1 MKQMFNIPNLFT
13 ASNLMCGVISII
25 LALSGRLE
33 WACYFIYFAAVFDFF
48 DGFLARKLK
57 IAGELGKQLD
67 SLADMVTFGVAPGIL
82 VFVMLVVGQF
92 GIERLENFSLMNN
105 EWYNQVD
112 VSPVIYAIIRDYL
125 NGDIDAAQGMIKFV
139 PFLALI
145 IPFFSL
151 FRLAKFN
158 LDTRQSESFIGLPTP
173 ANTIFFTAFPLL
185 FVSATFHGELNAIVF
200 DIIQPLYFVPIV
212 VIMSL
217 MLIAELPLFALKF
230 KDFSWKN
237 NQVRFVFLGS
247 CAILIP
253 LLLAWSIPIIIILYL
268 LLSLIE
274 NYRKKTQNE
283 I

>member
-1 MKQMFNIPNLFT
+1 
-13 ASNLMCGVISII
+13 MCGIISII

-33 WACYFIYFAAVFDFF
+33 WACYFIYFAAIFDFF

-67 SLADMVTFGVAPGIL
+67 SLADMVTFGVAPGVL
-82 VFVMLVVGQF
+82 VFVMLILGQF
-92 GIERLENFSLMNN
+92 GGINLEYYTAIKNLVAEPVELSSLINTTISDFM
-105 EWYNQVD
+105 
-112 VSPVIYAIIRDYL
+112 
-125 NGDIDAAQGMIKFV
+125 NGDVNKLYGFDRFMPYLG
-139 PFLALI
+139 LI

-185 FVSATFHGELNAIVF
+185 YMQAFKSYDADAMIFK
-200 DIIQPLYFVPIV
+200 IIQPEILIPIII
-212 VIMSL
+212 IMSL
-217 MLIAELPLFALKF
+217 MLIVELPLFALKF
-230 KDFSWKN
+230 KDFSWRN
-237 NQVRFVFLGS
+237 NQVRFIFLAS

>member
-212 VIMSL
+212 VVMSIML
-217 MLIAELPLFALKF
+217 VAELPLFAFKF

-253 LLLAWSIPIIIILYL
+253 FLLAWSIPIIIILYL

>member
-82 VFVMLVVGQF
+82 VFVMLVLMTAGYDNSHYLLNIGRFLNEEHIAIGVSESVRELLFFKQGFWHSALPFF
-92 GIERLENFSLMNN
+92 GLT
-105 EWYNQVD
+105 
-112 VSPVIYAIIRDYL
+112 
-125 NGDIDAAQGMIKFV
+125 
-139 PFLALI
+139 

-185 FVSATFHGELNAIVF
+185 YVQAFVNYNQDAIIF
-200 DIIQPLYFVPIV
+200 KILQPEIFIPIV

>member
-33 WACYFIYFAAVFDFF
+33 WACYFIYFAAIFDFF

-57 IAGELGKQLD
+57 ISSEMGKQLD

-82 VFVMLVVGQF
+82 VFVILVIQQEG
-92 GIERLENFSLMNN
+92 GWSHSSIASFSEINHIRIKSFMSSLASGDVFKN
-105 EWYNQVD
+105 EY
-112 VSPVIYAIIRDYL
+112 YC
-125 NGDIDAAQGMIKFV
+125 
-139 PFLALI
+139 LAGLI

-158 LDTRQSESFIGLPTP
+158 IDTRQSESFIGLPTP

-185 FVSATFHGELNAIVF
+185 LASSFNAGFAQGFIYEIVKP
-200 DIIQPLYFVPIV
+200 IVFVPIILV
-212 VIMSL
+212 MSL
-217 MLIAELPLFALKF
+217 LLIAELPLFALKF

-237 NQVRFVFLGS
+237 NQIRFIFLGL

-253 LLLAWSIPIIIILYL
+253 TFLAWSIPIIIILYL
-268 LLSLIE
+268 LLSVIE
-274 NYRKKTQNE
+274 NQRKKTQHE